1 MTKKII
7 GYKNYEV
14 KILQMAFFNTL
25 WFLNLYGL
33 DFFRPSF
40 WVGTPTHFGI
50 FIYPN
55 AIWTYA
61 TAAKASSS
69 VLIAILNMFLFV
81 GMNLLESSVTGP
93 AYNDQNI

>member
-40 WVGTPTHFGI
+40 WVGTPTLYTTNLISKNSEHE
-50 FIYPN
+50 N
-55 AIWTYA
+55 ENIWGYV
-61 TAAKASSS
+61 KRNK
-69 VLIAILNMFLFV
+69 V
-81 GMNLLESSVTGP
+81 
-93 AYNDQNI
+93 